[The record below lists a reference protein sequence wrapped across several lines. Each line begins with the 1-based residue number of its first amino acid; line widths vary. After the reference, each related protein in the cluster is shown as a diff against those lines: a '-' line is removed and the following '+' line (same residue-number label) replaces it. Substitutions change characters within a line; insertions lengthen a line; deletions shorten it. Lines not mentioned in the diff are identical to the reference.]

1 MAKAKRVSGI
11 RCDRSTAFNARLV
24 IQTRLEE
31 MLAFAPWVDDP
42 ANVEEI
48 HNLRIAA
55 KRLRYSLELFR
66 FALPSGTNS
75 LINEVKEIQ
84 EHIGDLHDADVMIE
98 RMISISRDNAEQRTQ
113 KLLDIAMNRERG
125 TVAQRQQR
133 IRSSTTS
140 PRGQRDDAALFTLV
154 ALRSEDRIVAYEAF
168 ITAWRRMMDS
178 DFEGRLRTHLD
189 DAVAEAEAAA
199 EQQSGQHDAD

>member
-1 MAKAKRVSGI
+1 MAKARRINGI
-11 RCDRSTAFNARLV
+11 RCDRSTAHNARLV
-24 IQTRLEE
+24 IQTRLDE
-31 MLAFAPWVDDP
+31 MLFFAPWVDDP
-42 ANVEEI
+42 DNVEEI

-66 FALPSGTNS
+66 FALPAGTNS

-98 RMISISRDNAEQRTQ
+98 RMINISRANAEQRTQ
-113 KLLDIAMNRERG
+113 KLLDIATNRQRG

-133 IRSSTTS
+133 IRGSTTS

-154 ALRSEDRIVAYEAF
+154 AFRSEDRILAYEAF
-168 ITAWRRMMDS
+168 ITAWRRMQDS
-178 DFEGRLRTHLD
+178 DFEGRLRAHLD
-189 DAVAEAEAAA
+189 EAIAEAEAAP
-199 EQQSGQHDAD
+199 ESDTGQQDVD

>member
-1 MAKAKRVSGI
+1 MAKARRISGI
-11 RCDRSTAFNARLV
+11 RCDRSTAYNARLV
-24 IQTRLEE
+24 IQTRLDE
-31 MLAFAPWVDDP
+31 MLFFAPWVDDP
-42 ANVEEI
+42 DNVEEI

-98 RMISISRDNAEQRTQ
+98 RMLHISRANAEQRTQ
-113 KLLDIAMNRERG
+113 KLLDIATNRQRG

-133 IRSSTTS
+133 IRGSTTS

-154 ALRSEDRIVAYEAF
+154 AFRSEDRFLAYEAF
-168 ITAWRRMMDS
+168 ITAWRRLMGS
-178 DFEGRLRTHLD
+178 DFAGRLRAHLD
-189 DAVAEAEAAA
+189 EAIAEAEATTASEA
-199 EQQSGQHDAD
+199 EQQDAD

>member
-1 MAKAKRVSGI
+1 
-11 RCDRSTAFNARLV
+11 
-24 IQTRLEE
+24 

-154 ALRSEDRIVAYEAF
+154 AFRSEDRILAYEAF